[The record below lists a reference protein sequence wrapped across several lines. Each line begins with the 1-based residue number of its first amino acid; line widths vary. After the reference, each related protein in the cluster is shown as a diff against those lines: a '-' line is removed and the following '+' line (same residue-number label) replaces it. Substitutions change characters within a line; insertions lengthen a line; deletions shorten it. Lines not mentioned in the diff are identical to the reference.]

1 MRYDDDCDD
10 RDDEEQDPFIRDM
23 LEEIYADQDDAPL
36 PPADDEPGQDL
47 APPAEPEPVLDAMP
61 EPAIALPEEEPEE
74 PKLTGAAAAAAAR
87 RQDAARKRFERAAR
101 RRQGVPDTRTVD
113 SAIAWALARAL
124 REAGAS
130 ELVRR
135 GGTVA
140 GLTVDLAPVLRY
152 ALEALRARGVGSE
165 MRRAVIAGKLLPQAR
180 QSG

>member
-1 MRYDDDCDD
+1 MRYDDD

-47 APPAEPEPVLDAMP
+47 APLAEPEPVLDAMP
-61 EPAIALPEEEPEE
+61 KPAIALPEEEPEE

-124 REAGAS
+124 RDAGTPA
-130 ELVRR
+130 LVRNA
-135 GGTVA
+135 GTVE
-140 GLTVDLAPVLRY
+140 GLTVELAPVLRY
-152 ALEALRARGVGSE
+152 ALEALRARGVSSE
-165 MRRAVIAGKLLPQAR
+165 MRRAVIAGKLLPQSRRA
-180 QSG
+180 G